1 MTKQPE
7 PARPLGWWLKEAD
20 ARLDDAFDRAFA
32 TVGRTRREWQVLN
45 TLAARP
51 TARDDLAA
59 ALSAFSPPGEV
70 HAVLDVLTARG
81 EVTATD
87 GTLGLTAAGA
97 GAQAQL
103 ASLVAQVRQRV
114 GAALPPDDYVTLVGL
129 LERLVE
135 GLREP

>member
-1 MTKQPE
+1 MTKQRE

-70 HAVLDVLTARG
+70 HAVLDDLTARG